1 MSVSTVQLRKAAYT
15 QEQELAGPP
24 SRAQKDDTCCSSKG
38 PHNESQEHG
47 LHCEHEDLYRLAPWV
62 GEAAVGAF
70 GSGFAAVVAGLSRG
84 RGLRMAAAE
93 MEEERCDRKAFVL
106 RKYEGLDNSWNYF
119 ADASD
124 CELLKWLPTTSDGEL
139 GVFDGFP
146 TVDSSLAHAWLGEP
160 EGCQHNAEEG
170 VGGGDRMA
178 FGLWGPQSS
187 SASPGA
193 LEEPQSANAGLG
205 VSPKHIGQARQPD
218 EDGVGAG
225 RLASCV
231 PELHSSDAGFGVGPK
246 HPGKAE
252 QPDEDVDGVGRLAQR
267 MRELHSADAGVGA
280 GPKLTGKAK
289 QPAEDADG
297 DGRLARRMREL
308 HSAHTGLGASPKHP
322 DEPKH
327 PAEDVIGAGR
337 SAHGVRNLQC
347 ADTGLGVCPEPAAKV
362 LQPGKELHPRPPV
375 QPRPAGLR
383 RPPGSRGRPGRS
395 LPPAACR
402 PGRSLSAAPCR
413 PRPGKASRAPGP
425 SAQPTLACG
434 AGC

>member
-47 LHCEHEDLYRLAPWV
+47 LHCEHEDLYRPAPWV

-193 LEEPQSANAGLG
+193 LEQPQSSNVGLG
-205 VSPKHIGQARQPD
+205 VSPKHMGQAKQPD
-218 EDGVGAG
+218 EDVGAG
-225 RLASCV
+225 RLASCM
-231 PELHSSDAGFGVGPK
+231 PELHSSDADFGVGPK

-252 QPDEDVDGVGRLAQR
+252 QPDEDVDGAGHLVPHMQEFQSFDALG
-267 MRELHSADAGVGA
+267 AD
-280 GPKLTGKAK
+280 PKLPGKPDKDVGGPGCLALGMQEASEFQRRHRTGPEPGAKAV
-289 QPAEDADG
+289 Q
-297 DGRLARRMREL
+297 
-308 HSAHTGLGASPKHP
+308 TGN
-322 DEPKH
+322 E
-327 PAEDVIGAGR
+327 
-337 SAHGVRNLQC
+337 
-347 ADTGLGVCPEPAAKV
+347 VCPKPPV
-362 LQPGKELHPRPPV
+362 LQ
-375 QPRPAGLR
+375 RPAGLR
-383 RPPGSRGRPGRS
+383 RPPGSQGRPGRS
-395 LPPAACR
+395 LPPGSRPPAGPAEAFPRTPAGPSRGRPATCR
-402 PGRSLSAAPCR
+402 GRGRSR
-413 PRPGKASRAPGP
+413 PWTTARDTSRGGPGQKP
-425 SAQPTLACG
+425 
-434 AGC
+434 